1 MEILE
6 LFLLIYFHINIFSGR
21 NHSMSAGETP
31 RPSSIVCLPR
41 ITDKY
46 SVMFPSAPSAIPS
59 RRRVQTCSTEHPAR
73 SSSSTELKVSKQSD
87 GLTVSSNVLR
97 QIQDPVLTILNQIHR
112 ILVVTDKETIS
123 TSMNHQRRLVEM
135 FRKNL
140 LGREND
146 AVQMKTH
153 LRKLA
158 AESPE
163 EIQMNLG
170 FSDFR
175 PVLVQ
180 SHINGY
186 QKGWGFEKLFK
197 NISKIS
203 DQKVTKITYEQ
214 LSACIECLIAEN
226 PAAK

>member
-1 MEILE
+1 MSFSITSVAYYNAIL
-6 LFLLIYFHINIFSGR
+6 IFSGR

-31 RPSSIVCLPR
+31 RVFSTSIVPLPR
-41 ITDKY
+41 ITNDRY
-46 SVMFPSAPSAIPS
+46 GVMFPSAPSAIPN

-112 ILVVTDKETIS
+112 ILVVTDKESIS
-123 TSMNHQRRLVEM
+123 TTMNHQRRLVEM
-135 FRKNL
+135 FRKTL

-158 AESPE
+158 SESPE
-163 EIQMNLG
+163 EINMNLG

-175 PVLVQ
+175 PVFVQ

-186 QKGWGFEKLFK
+186 QNGLFCLCVGFSIF
-197 NISKIS
+197 
-203 DQKVTKITYEQ
+203 Q
-214 LSACIECLIAEN
+214 LCQI
-226 PAAK
+226 